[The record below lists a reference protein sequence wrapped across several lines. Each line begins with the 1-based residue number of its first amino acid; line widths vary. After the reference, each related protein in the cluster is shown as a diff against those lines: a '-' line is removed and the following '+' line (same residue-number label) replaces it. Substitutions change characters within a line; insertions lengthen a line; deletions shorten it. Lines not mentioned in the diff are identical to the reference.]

1 VGPLPD
7 FTVKQWTISRV
18 VEKQVCA
25 AAVSRTTE
33 GMDIEI
39 RPVTAEQWAE
49 FARVMGIVFG
59 ESHSDEE
66 IADHER
72 GFEYDRSMAAFDG
85 DRIVGTGG
93 ADSLELTLP
102 GLTSIPVGGLTA
114 ISVLPTHRRRGIL
127 RAMILRHFEDV
138 EARGEPV
145 SALGAS
151 ESVIYGRF
159 GYGMATMFA
168 DYEID
173 PRHGAFLPGVA
184 AGPGRLRMLEPEE
197 AAKVVP
203 AFYERYHRGQPG
215 EVSRKPAWWDRHVRD
230 PEWARD
236 GFSRRVDVVYE
247 SEPGRVD
254 GWVSYRTQ
262 ERWPD
267 GFPGNMAKV
276 RMLVGLTPE
285 ADAALWRYLLD
296 LDLVATVRLQDRPVD
311 EPARWRLAD
320 PRRLRTTHIG
330 DQLWV
335 RLLDLP
341 AALRA
346 RRYAA
351 DGELVLEVTDALRP
365 RNQGRWRLQGG
376 PDGAACEPTGA
387 EPDLALDVAT
397 LGAAYLGGPRLSVL
411 ARAGRVAELTPG
423 ALGRGDQMLVSEPS
437 PLCTTH
443 F

>member
-1 VGPLPD
+1 
-7 FTVKQWTISRV
+7 
-18 VEKQVCA
+18 
-25 AAVSRTTE
+25 
-33 GMDIEI
+33 
-39 RPVTAEQWAE
+39 
-49 FARVMGIVFG
+49 
-59 ESHSDEE
+59 
-66 IADHER
+66 
-72 GFEYDRSMAAFDG
+72 
-85 DRIVGTGG
+85 
-93 ADSLELTLP
+93 
-102 GLTSIPVGGLTA
+102 
-114 ISVLPTHRRRGIL
+114 
-127 RAMILRHFEDV
+127 
-138 EARGEPV
+138 
-145 SALGAS
+145 
-151 ESVIYGRF
+151 
-159 GYGMATMFA
+159 
-168 DYEID
+168 
-173 PRHGAFLPGVA
+173 
-184 AGPGRLRMLEPEE
+184 
-197 AAKVVP
+197 
-203 AFYERYHRGQPG
+203 
-215 EVSRKPAWWDRHVRD
+215 
-230 PEWARD
+230 
-236 GFSRRVDVVYE
+236 
-247 SEPGRVD
+247 
-254 GWVSYRTQ
+254 
-262 ERWPD
+262 
-267 GFPGNMAKV
+267 
-276 RMLVGLTPE
+276 
-285 ADAALWRYLLD
+285 
-296 LDLVATVRLQDRPVD
+296 VRLQDRPVD

>member
-1 VGPLPD
+1 
-7 FTVKQWTISRV
+7 
-18 VEKQVCA
+18 
-25 AAVSRTTE
+25 
-33 GMDIEI
+33 MDIEI
-39 RPVTAEQWAE
+39 RPIVAEQWAE

-59 ESHSDEE
+59 ETPGDEE
-66 IADHER
+66 LADHGR
-72 GFEYDRSMAAFDG
+72 GFEFDRSMAAFDG

-184 AGPGRLRMLEPEE
+184 TGAGRLRMLEPEE
-197 AAKVVP
+197 AAKVLP
-203 AFYERYHRGQPG
+203 ALYERYRAGQPG
-215 EVSRKPAWWDRHVRD
+215 EVSRKPAWWERHVRD

-236 GFSRRVDVVYE
+236 GFSRKVDVVYE

-267 GFPGNMAKV
+267 GFPGNLAKV

-285 ADAALWRYLLD
+285 ADAALWRYVLD
-296 LDLVATVRLQDRPVD
+296 LDLVSTVRLIDRPVD

-320 PRRLRTTHIG
+320 PRRLRTAHVG

-346 RRYAA
+346 RRYATE
-351 DGELVLEVTDALRP
+351 GELVLEVTDALRP
-365 RNQGRWRLQGG
+365 ANQGRWLLAGG
-376 PDGAACEPTGA
+376 PDGAACEPATA

-397 LGAAYLGGPRLSVL
+397 LGAAYLGGPRLAVL
-411 ARAGRVAELTPG
+411 ARASRVAELAPG
-423 ALGRGDQMLVSEPS
+423 ALARADRMFMSDPA